1 MGDKKQVIERL
12 SILQTESGLNK
23 QEFKK
28 TLAKITGKTSR
39 TLRRWFSLETVIQ
52 EADIKKIAAHF
63 GLHENWL
70 KFGDKNHNESL
81 IDQIMTSNHFGAII
95 MKDKKSE
102 KVNHKFI
109 EMMGLSTKDQYNTE
123 VCEQLLIAQSEET
136 ISLCDISI
144 QLAQQSG
151 SHHLTMVMILGDGKK
166 HTTDV
171 TTLNL
176 NNGRML
182 RIIVDKGLVS

>member
-12 SILQTESGLNK
+12 SILQAESGLNK

-52 EADIKKIAAHF
+52 EPDIKKIAAHF

-70 KFGDKNHNESL
+70 KFGDKNHHESL

-95 MKDKKSE
+95 MKEKKTE

-109 EMMGLSTKDQYNTE
+109 EMMGLSTKDQYNSE
-123 VCEQLLIAQSEET
+123 ICEQILRSQPDET
-136 ISLCDISI
+136 VGLCDISI
-144 QLAQQSG
+144 QLAEKSG

-176 NNGRML
+176 NNGRIL
-182 RIIVDKGLVS
+182 RIIVDKGHVS